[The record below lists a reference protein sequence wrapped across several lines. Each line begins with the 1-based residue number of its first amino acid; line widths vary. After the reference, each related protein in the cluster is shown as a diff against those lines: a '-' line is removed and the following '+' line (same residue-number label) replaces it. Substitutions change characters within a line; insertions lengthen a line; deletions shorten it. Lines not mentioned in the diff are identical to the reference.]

1 MGQNDRTVIGM
12 IKNFHYVG
20 LRYPIEPLLLFPQSR
35 LAGSLAIKIA
45 GDQSAAVIA
54 GIRDAWSEVNPNH
67 PFEYEFFDDQFNQIF
82 QDDKRFAEVL
92 NSFNWL
98 TIIIACLGL
107 LGLSAYS
114 VDQRTRELGLRKVLG
129 ANFGQIFMVLSKEFW
144 YLLLVS
150 NAIAIPLAYYYM
162 QSWLNEFVYRIELS
176 FWPFLM
182 ALSLSFLLAW
192 LTIASQTLRASRIDP
207 VKALKYE

>member
-45 GDQSAAVIA
+45 GDQRAAVIA